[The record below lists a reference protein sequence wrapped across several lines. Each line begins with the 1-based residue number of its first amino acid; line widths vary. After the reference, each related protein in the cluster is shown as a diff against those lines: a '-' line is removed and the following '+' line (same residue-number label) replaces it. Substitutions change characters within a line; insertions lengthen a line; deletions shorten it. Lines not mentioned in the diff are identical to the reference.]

1 MKFIFRDGP
10 HLDDVSG
17 LGTRTIAREKRVSR
31 HSLAF
36 VADCYQKS
44 DELDAKLVIIHRFFK
59 ARDFSDRCR
68 GNGVCMVTPNEA
80 GTDGAH
86 GSPLEGQT

>member
-1 MKFIFRDGP
+1 VDWFFVTYASEQDMKFIFRDGP
-10 HLDDVSG
+10 HLDNVPG

-44 DELDAKLVIIHRFFK
+44 DEIDAKLVIIHRFQRLVTSVI
-59 ARDFSDRCR
+59 AA
-68 GNGVCMVTPNEA
+68 GVTASVW
-80 GTDGAH
+80 
-86 GSPLEGQT
+86 